1 MTALT
6 DRTPKDT
13 YKDLLQVSNSNS
25 GIDGT
30 RRNISDGEGTNA
42 PVKVSTSAAEFTG
55 IVDLSAASLLIAA
68 DAILFSNIDWSGTDS
83 LTGEIDVA
91 SGASIDFLSGSTLT
105 LATGST
111 FTVPA
116 DFIPLS
122 KIDLSGDDTIGGALT
137 VASGSSITF
146 VSGST
151 LTLATG
157 SSLDVTA
164 STLTLRDDQIPLAK
178 VDLSGDDTL
187 GGALSVASGSSITFA
202 SGSSLTVDGNATV
215 SIPGL
220 LAEGGLLSTASG
232 TSVSSSDLGVTSP
245 SIIHLALDQVTFDGT
260 NDLLVQIGD
269 AGGIETT
276 GYEADGASVASGGN
290 GTVNSTAGFIID
302 ISVAARAFSG
312 TATLVNVTGNIWVF
326 GYAGRTGSGIAAT
339 GGGRKELSGALTQ
352 ILLKPSGSDNFD
364 GGQVRIRGQ

>member
-30 RRNISDGEGTNA
+30 RRNISDGEATNA
-42 PVKVSTSAAEFTG
+42 PIKVSTSAAEFTG
-55 IVDLSAASLLIAA
+55 IVDLSAATLGIAA
-68 DAILFSNIDWSGTDS
+68 DAILFSNIDWSGTDT

-122 KIDLSGDDTIGGALT
+122 KIDLSSDDTIGGALT

-151 LTLATG
+151 FAMTTG
-157 SSLDVTA
+157 STLSLLDN
-164 STLTLRDDQIPLAK
+164 QIPLAK
-178 VDLSGDDTL
+178 VDLSDDDTIS
-187 GGALSVASGSSITFA
+187 GALAVASGASLTFA
-202 SGSSLTVDGNATV
+202 SGASLVLNQDAVFTALQVAHFQEQQSAGTDG
-215 SIPGL
+215 
-220 LAEGGLLSTASG
+220 GGLTASAWRTRALNTTVTNNVSG
-232 TSVSSSDLGVTSP
+232 ASLGSSQVTLPKGRYRVNGFAAANRVNGHKSRLYNTTSSAALLIGSSSQSNSAVSGNTTST
-245 SIIHLALDQVTFDGT
+245 LAGEFTLATASTLELQHRPEATRGTDGRGLASNVSASEIYSEVLFT
-260 NDLLVQIGD
+260 RM
-269 AGGIETT
+269 
-276 GYEADGASVASGGN
+276 GA
-290 GTVNSTAGFIID
+290 
-302 ISVAARAFSG
+302 
-312 TATLVNVTGNIWVF
+312 
-326 GYAGRTGSGIAAT
+326 
-339 GGGRKELSGALTQ
+339 
-352 ILLKPSGSDNFD
+352 
-364 GGQVRIRGQ
+364 